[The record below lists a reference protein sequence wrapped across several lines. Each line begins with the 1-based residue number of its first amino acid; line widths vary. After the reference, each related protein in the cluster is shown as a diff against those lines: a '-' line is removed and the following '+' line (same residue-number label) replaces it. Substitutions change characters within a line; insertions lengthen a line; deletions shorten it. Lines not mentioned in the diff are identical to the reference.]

1 MPEVLTPAQSDA
13 YLSCRNVFYD
23 EAVADDRGNKDH
35 VNAYY
40 PVDVP
45 HTYAGDCNIFGSVFF
60 IYLFVG
66 FFFFF
71 FFFFSRRWEKLKFL
85 SFFLSVFALRNI
97 K

>member
-71 FFFFSRRWEKLKFL
+71 FFFLSLRWKKLKFL

>member
-71 FFFFSRRWEKLKFL
+71 FFFFSLRWKKLKFL

>member
-71 FFFFSRRWEKLKFL
+71 FFFFLP
-85 SFFLSVFALRNI
+85 
-97 K
+97 